1 MNRRAGYAYA
11 EQELL
16 AKVQGGD
23 VAAFEDLTRLHI
35 RSVLRYASA
44 VTRVRSD
51 VEDVAQEVLLTA
63 WRRRAGFSPERS
75 MLPWL
80 LVTTRNIALAANR
93 RHARDAAESLDAVP
107 LLQAW
112 TQGQAQRDAAD
123 ELAEVRGLIAG
134 LSEIDQKLVELCFV
148 QGRTFDD
155 ASSDLGLSPPAARKR
170 IQRIR
175 ERLVAHRST
184 APGLQTEN

>member
-1 MNRRAGYAYA
+1 MKRRTGYADA

-23 VAAFEDLTRLHI
+23 VAAFEELTRLHI

-44 VTRVRSD
+44 VTTARSD
-51 VEDVAQEVLLTA
+51 VEDVAQEVFLTA
-63 WRRRAGFSPERS
+63 WRRRAGFTPERS

-80 LVTTRNIALAANR
+80 LVTTRNFAFAANR
-93 RHARDAAESLDAVP
+93 RRAREAAESLDAVP
-107 LLQAW
+107 PLQAW
-112 TQGQAQRDAAD
+112 MQGQAQRDATD
-123 ELAEVRGLIAG
+123 ELAEMRDLIEG
-134 LSEIDQKLVELCFV
+134 LSETDQKLVELCFG
-148 QGRTFDD
+148 QGKSFDD

-175 ERLVAHRST
+175 QRLVTHRAT
-184 APGLQTEN
+184 TTDLQTES